1 MLFATFS
8 IDIFKITISYYLT
21 YYYYHYYFSPK
32 EWLYKF
38 VTKKPNCWPN
48 LCIWDIIIIVI
59 HVKDLIRDYEILLLL

>member
-1 MLFATFS
+1 MSKNDIRIMLFATFS

-38 VTKKPNCWPN
+38 VTKNP
-48 LCIWDIIIIVI
+48 IVDQI
-59 HVKDLIRDYEILLLL
+59 FAFEILLLLLLLFMSKT